1 MFFQL
6 YTVGQPLQLYL
17 ESTEDAVHGYIHF
30 TFGGSGGDHAAKIDE
45 ELRSTYGFTDTYLF
59 YVAES
64 GEWQT
69 RHAGKTMM

>member
-45 ELRSTYGFTDTYLF
+45 ELRSTYGFTDMYLF

-64 GEWQT
+64 GEWGT
-69 RHAGKTMM
+69 GHGEKGVM